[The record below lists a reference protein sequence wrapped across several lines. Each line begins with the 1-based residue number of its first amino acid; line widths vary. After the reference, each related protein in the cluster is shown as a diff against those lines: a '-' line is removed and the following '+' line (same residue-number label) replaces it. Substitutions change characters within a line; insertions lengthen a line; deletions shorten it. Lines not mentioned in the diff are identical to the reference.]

1 MFGLFSCVAPSP
13 ETVTEE
19 SSEDDYEETIVF
31 DSNSSIA
38 GSNSSSSSMCKLHE
52 RVPADTAKESNN
64 AMRSERTSAISLSQ
78 QELSRVIVMSFDS
91 YGKIKDETRS
101 EINIRPHR
109 SFDHSE
115 TTSAKEQKKKS
126 NDKNIKKKSYLER
139 IKQKRQEQREDV
151 DYNDLD
157 SFSETGSCKILKRLK
172 EENQQKT
179 ARIITSSSNSV
190 ASSITGSSFGGSIV
204 SNISV
209 SSSMRRRNREA
220 LRSKQTQIM
229 SMAELAGFS
238 ATTKSKKNKKEKS
251 TDNKKSWFKRKVKDS
266 KPKRTNKVADWSV
279 TISAV
284 NSIVDTASAQSKQL
298 SSNDNLVSILRTNNS
313 SITPPQSPNV
323 RFVEGTVFQDPHQ
336 TRRKKVPRIRGGQPN
351 YQQRK
356 QRAAKKASTAL
367 SVNTDTPLEYE
378 ETALSVD
385 NDGYCNAMAPL
396 VHAMV
401 KANMG
406 CYVFR

>member
-1 MFGLFSCVAPSP
+1 
-13 ETVTEE
+13 
-19 SSEDDYEETIVF
+19 
-31 DSNSSIA
+31 
-38 GSNSSSSSMCKLHE
+38 MCKLHE
-52 RVPADTAKESNN
+52 RGPADTAKESNN

-78 QELSRVIVMSFDS
+78 QELSRVVVMSFDS
-91 YGKIKDETRS
+91 YGKIKDETRR

-115 TTSAKEQKKKS
+115 TTSVKEQKKQS
-126 NDKNIKKKSYLER
+126 NDKNTKKKSYLER

-179 ARIITSSSNSV
+179 ARTTTSSANSV
-190 ASSITGSSFGGSIV
+190 ASSITGSTFGGS
-204 SNISV
+204 NTSV

-251 TDNKKSWFKRKVKDS
+251 TDNKISWFKRKVKDS
-266 KPKRTNKVADWSV
+266 TPKRTNKVADWSV

-284 NSIVDTASAQSKQL
+284 NSIVDIASVQSKQL
-298 SSNDNLVSILRTNNS
+298 SSNDNIVSILRTNSNS
-313 SITPPQSPNV
+313 ISPPQSPNV
-323 RFVEGTVFQDPHQ
+323 RFAEGTVFQDPNQ
-336 TRRKKVPRIRGGQPN
+336 TRRKKVPRIRGGKPN

-356 QRAAKKASTAL
+356 QRATKKASNAL
-367 SVNTDTPLEYE
+367 SVNTDIPLESE
-378 ETALSVD
+378 ETALIMD
-385 NDGYCNAMAPL
+385 NDGYCNAMTPL
-396 VHAMV
+396 VQAMV
-401 KANMG
+401 KANMS